1 MESKNRVIAIDGPAA
16 SGKSSVSTIVS
27 EKTGFLHINSG
38 LMYRAL
44 TWSALNSG
52 VDPSDAALIIGHLNS
67 IDLNCRKSGDSLILM
82 INGNDLGDELKSERV
97 NLSVSIV
104 SAIKEVRD
112 ELVKRQR
119 DYLKISNIVMEGR
132 DIGSVVF
139 PYTPFKF
146 YIDASPEVRAKR
158 RQGEGGQDD
167 LLVRDKLDS
176 SRKVSPL
183 VIPSDSYFIDTSH
196 MKLNEVVDKVMAE
209 LSLRGLDK

>member
-52 VDPSDAALIIGHLNS
+52 VDPSDAASIIGHLNS

-119 DYLKISNIVMEGR
+119 DYLEISNIVMEGR

-139 PYTPFKF
+139 PDTPFKF

>member
-52 VDPSDAALIIGHLNS
+52 VDPSDAVSIIGHLNS

-97 NLSVSIV
+97 NFCLLYTSPSP
-104 SAIKEVRD
+104 RD
-112 ELVKRQR
+112 
-119 DYLKISNIVMEGR
+119 
-132 DIGSVVF
+132 
-139 PYTPFKF
+139 
-146 YIDASPEVRAKR
+146 
-158 RQGEGGQDD
+158 
-167 LLVRDKLDS
+167 
-176 SRKVSPL
+176 
-183 VIPSDSYFIDTSH
+183 
-196 MKLNEVVDKVMAE
+196 
-209 LSLRGLDK
+209 

>member
-52 VDPSDAALIIGHLNS
+52 VDPSDAVSIIGHLNS
-67 IDLNCRKSGDSLILM
+67 IDLNCRKSGGSLILM

-139 PYTPFKF
+139 PDTPFKF

>member
-52 VDPSDAALIIGHLNS
+52 VDPSDAVSIIGHLNS
-67 IDLNCRKSGDSLILM
+67 IDLNCRKSGDLLILM

-139 PYTPFKF
+139 PDTPFKF

-167 LLVRDKLDS
+167 LLVRDELDS

>member
-16 SGKSSVSTIVS
+16 SGKSSVSTRVS
-27 EKTGFLHINSG
+27 ERTGFLHINSG

-44 TWSALNSG
+44 TWSALHSG
-52 VDPSDAALIIGHLNS
+52 VDPRDSSAIIDHLNS
-67 IDLNCRKSGDSLILM
+67 IDMDCRKSGKSLILT
-82 INGNDLGDELKSERV
+82 INGTDLGDELKSHEV

-119 DYLKISNIVMEGR
+119 DYLQISNIVMEGR

-139 PYTPFKF
+139 PDTPYKF

-167 LLVRDKLDS
+167 LSARDKLDS

-183 VIPSDSYFIDTSH
+183 VIPKDSFVIDTSD
-196 MKLNEVVDKVMAE
+196 MNLDEVVEKVMAE
-209 LSLRGLDK
+209 LILRGLDN

>member
-52 VDPSDAALIIGHLNS
+52 VEPSDAVSIIGHLNS

-132 DIGSVVF
+132 DIGSV
-139 PYTPFKF
+139 
-146 YIDASPEVRAKR
+146 DWS
-158 RQGEGGQDD
+158 
-167 LLVRDKLDS
+167 
-176 SRKVSPL
+176 
-183 VIPSDSYFIDTSH
+183 
-196 MKLNEVVDKVMAE
+196 
-209 LSLRGLDK
+209 

>member
-1 MESKNRVIAIDGPAA
+1 
-16 SGKSSVSTIVS
+16 
-27 EKTGFLHINSG
+27 
-38 LMYRAL
+38 
-44 TWSALNSG
+44 
-52 VDPSDAALIIGHLNS
+52 
-67 IDLNCRKSGDSLILM
+67 
-82 INGNDLGDELKSERV
+82 
-97 NLSVSIV
+97 
-104 SAIKEVRD
+104 
-112 ELVKRQR
+112 
-119 DYLKISNIVMEGR
+119 MEGR

-139 PYTPFKF
+139 PNTPFKF

>member
-52 VDPSDAALIIGHLNS
+52 VDPSDAVSIIDHLNL
-67 IDLNCRKSGDSLILM
+67 IDMNCRKSGDSLILM
-82 INGNDLGDELKSERV
+82 INGNDLGDELKSEQV
-97 NLSVSIV
+97 NSSVSIV

-119 DYLKISNIVMEGR
+119 DYVQISNIVMEGR

-139 PYTPFKF
+139 PDTPFKF

-167 LLVRDKLDS
+167 LLVRDKLDA

-183 VIPSDSYFIDTSH
+183 VIPKDSFFIDTSH

-209 LSLRGLDK
+209 LILRGLDK